1 MFALGHLRKLYLYLE
16 ALVFDSRTIDNN
28 LPRPKKF
35 THENGVN
42 WMLSKFDKKDMTILE
57 IGSKE
62 VVGESVL
69 KKKIKNA
76 KYIGLDI
83 NDGDNVDI
91 QADAHEL
98 SKYIDY
104 ESIDCIYSSSVFEH
118 LYAPWLV
125 AEEIYK
131 VLKLNGY
138 VCIETVF
145 CYQAH
150 ERPFNFFNCSDLGL
164 KVLFN
169 NELGFEA
176 VDSGL
181 DLPLRA
187 RFSIKNPKY
196 LRMKELYSAMSH
208 SYFVGQ
214 KINKIDLTKYKWKR
228 ANPTIHNK
236 EDVYPNR
243 LDNKKIRENIK

>member
-1 MFALGHLRKLYLYLE
+1 MFVLGHLRKLYLYLE
-16 ALVFDSRTIDNN
+16 ALVYDEKTIDKNI
-28 LPRPKKF
+28 PRPKYF
-35 THENGVN
+35 THEKGID
-42 WMLSKFDKKDMTILE
+42 WMLSKFDFEGSTILE
-57 IGSKE
+57 VGSKE
-62 VVGESVL
+62 VVGKSLL
-69 KKKIKNA
+69 KKKIKKA

-83 NDGDNVDI
+83 QEGKNVNI
-91 QADAHEL
+91 VTDAHEM
-98 SKYIDY
+98 SKVLDKN
-104 ESIDCIYSSSVFEH
+104 SINCVYSSSVFEH

-125 AEEIYK
+125 AEEISK
-131 VLKLNGY
+131 ILKLEGY
-138 VCIETVF
+138 VCIETHF
-145 CYQAH
+145 TYQAH
-150 ERPFNFFNCSDLGL
+150 ERPFNFFNFSDLGL

-169 NELGFEA
+169 PNLGFECI
-176 VDSGL
+176 DSGL
-181 DLPLRA
+181 DIPLRA

>member
-1 MFALGHLRKLYLYLE
+1 MSPPNSLITFNQSWGTDEEPCITKWVSGIRLWIALIRSIAKMSPVGGR
-16 ALVFDSRTIDNN
+16 
-28 LPRPKKF
+28 
-35 THENGVN
+35 VN
-42 WMLSKFDKKDMTILE
+42 
-57 IGSKE
+57 
-62 VVGESVL
+62 
-69 KKKIKNA
+69 
-76 KYIGLDI
+76 
-83 NDGDNVDI
+83 
-91 QADAHEL
+91 
-98 SKYIDY
+98 
-104 ESIDCIYSSSVFEH
+104 